1 MYETIIPKTC
11 GFVNSKIAKD
21 AGADIALPVSV
32 EIPGDKKRPANNRI
46 AAWET
51 HKAASAK
58 TAAKMLSVHYRYK
71 RWAKHAQAS
80 GNDAQAW
87 EYLQVSNKFFER
99 GQRMYNCANFILHGR
114 CPDCGRTHTSSAM
127 LCRDRVCPTCN
138 WRLSLQ
144 QACEMQ
150 QALAYITDL
159 DQYKAAFVTLT
170 LRNCA
175 VEDLKGTLELMAAG
189 WNRMLARK
197 QPKILFKGWAR
208 RVEITYNNKAHTF
221 HPHYHAIFLVPAGAA
236 QDAAAMHAMI
246 RDLWRSALRIDY
258 DPVTDF
264 QWIEDLTAG
273 GQDENATPELH
284 KAILETFKYTIKDD
298 AMGQMPL
305 DTFRAFVEGINGKRL
320 TAYGGVIKDARAALD
335 FSDELQDEQ
344 QDACSGCANA
354 ALQRVIFRWS
364 FASNTYER
372 FENIVTAALPRIAPG
387 A

>member
-1 MYETIIPKTC
+1 MYETIIPKEC
-11 GFVNSKIAKD
+11 GFVNSKIA
-21 AGADIALPVSV
+21 AATGIDIALPAVIES
-32 EIPGDKKRPANNRI
+32 PGDKQRPANNRI
-46 AAWET
+46 AAWEQ

-58 TAAKMLSVHYRYK
+58 TANRMLSVYYRYA
-71 RWAKHAQAS
+71 RFSRQAAAA
-80 GNDAQAW
+80 GDDERAW
-87 EYLQVSNKFFER
+87 EYLETASKFFER
-99 GQRMYNCANFILHGR
+99 GQRMYNCANFILHGK

-175 VEDLKGTLELMAAG
+175 VDDLKGTLELMAAG

-197 QPKILFKGWAR
+197 QPKALFKGWAR
-208 RVEITYNNKAHTF
+208 RVEITYNGSAKTF
-221 HPHYHAIFLVPAGAA
+221 HPHYHAIFLVPASSA
-236 QDAAAMHAMI
+236 QDQYTMHALV
-246 RDLWRSALRIDY
+246 RDLWRSALRLDY
-258 DPVTDF
+258 DPITDF

-273 GQDENATPELH
+273 GQDENAAPELH

-298 AMGQMPL
+298 AIGKMPVE
-305 DTFRAFVEGINGKRL
+305 TFRAFVEGINGKRL
-320 TAYGGVIKDARAALD
+320 TAYGGVIKEARAALD
-335 FSDELQDEQ
+335 MTDELQDEHQ
-344 QDACSGCANA
+344 AACGGCANPI
-354 ALQRVIFRWS
+354 LQRVIYRWS

-372 FENIVTAALPRIAPG
+372 FENIMTAALPKVTPG